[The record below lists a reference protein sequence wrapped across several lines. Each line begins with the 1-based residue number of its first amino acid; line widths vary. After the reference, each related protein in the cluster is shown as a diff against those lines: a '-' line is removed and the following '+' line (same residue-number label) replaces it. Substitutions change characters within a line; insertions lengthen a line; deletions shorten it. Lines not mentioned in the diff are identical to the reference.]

1 MINKINNS
9 DNTFYSFPSLVE
21 LELLEALL
29 EPEDATYPWNPAD
42 DESEEYFAELEQQLG
57 MQDLLDEELTTQ
69 SQNFYEQLDTLW
81 SEVET
86 SSHYK
91 CNTGCAGID
100 SLQESLQ
107 TAFVA
112 NVPQGWLNAI
122 AQKATDIFASQQSI
136 GEQLVQCVQAVMP
149 TWESEDLFVLARPF
163 AYSMR
168 SSEPQNLKSIISN
181 IENRDWTNLSEIE
194 QAKIS
199 IAIAYY
205 VLKQLDNLQPE
216 V

>member
-1 MINKINNS
+1 MANKINTS
-9 DNTFYSFPSLVE
+9 DTLASQME
-21 LELLEALL
+21 LELLEVLL

-42 DESEEYFAELEQQLG
+42 DESEEYFRELEQQFVTR
-57 MQDLLDEELTTQ
+57 DLLDEELTTR

-81 SEVET
+81 SEVST
-86 SSHYK
+86 SSYYN
-91 CNTGCAGID
+91 CNTICASVD
-100 SLQESLQ
+100 SLKETLH

-112 NVPQGWLNAI
+112 SVPQGWLNAI
-122 AQKATDIFASQQSI
+122 AQKATDIFASQQSM

-149 TWESEDLFVLARPF
+149 TWEADDLFVLARPF

-205 VLKQLDNLQPE
+205 ALKQLDSFQTE
-216 V
+216 A

>member
-1 MINKINNS
+1 MANKINTS
-9 DNTFYSFPSLVE
+9 DTFYSLVSQVE
-21 LELLEALL
+21 LELLEVLL

-42 DESEEYFAELEQQLG
+42 DESEGYFNELEQLFV
-57 MQDLLDEELTTQ
+57 MQDLLDEELTTR

-81 SEVET
+81 SEVST
-86 SSHYK
+86 SLYYN
-91 CNTGCAGID
+91 CNTSCASVD
-100 SLQESLQ
+100 NLQETLH

-112 NVPQGWLNAI
+112 SVPQGWLNAI
-122 AQKATDIFASQQSI
+122 AQKAADIFASQQSI

-149 TWESEDLFVLARPF
+149 TWGSDDLFVLARPF
-163 AYSMR
+163 AYAMR

-205 VLKQLDNLQPE
+205 ALKQLDSFQTE
-216 V
+216 A

>member
-1 MINKINNS
+1 MANKLNIFS
-9 DNTFYSFPSLVE
+9 YLPSQVE
-21 LELLEALL
+21 LELLEVLL

-42 DESEEYFAELEQQLG
+42 DESEGYFGELEQQFV
-57 MQDLLDEELTTQ
+57 MQDLLDEELTTR

-86 SSHYK
+86 SSYYN
-91 CNTGCAGID
+91 CNTICASVD
-100 SLQESLQ
+100 NLQETLR

-112 NVPQGWLNAI
+112 SVPQGWLNVI

-149 TWESEDLFVLARPF
+149 TWQADDLFVLARPF
-163 AYSMR
+163 AYAMR

-205 VLKQLDNLQPE
+205 ALKQLDSFQTE
-216 V
+216 A